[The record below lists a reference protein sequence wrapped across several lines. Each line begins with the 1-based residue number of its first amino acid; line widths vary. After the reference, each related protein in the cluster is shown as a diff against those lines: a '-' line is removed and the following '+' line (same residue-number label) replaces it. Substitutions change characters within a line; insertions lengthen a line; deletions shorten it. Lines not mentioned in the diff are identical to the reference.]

1 MATLKATV
9 KSKRKDGMYVVYI
22 RFAHNRKV
30 SYLRTSWMVNDKG
43 LSRNKKDILDPFVIQ
58 QTSKLIN
65 QYYNTLNRIDTQHWT
80 IKEIVDYIQKGK
92 DGISFSMYAR
102 KHIEKMIVRGQERTS
117 RDYKWAL
124 YSLEKF
130 AGGDEI
136 MFSQLTYSFLSRW
149 IDSLSQTARSKHKY
163 PINIRQI
170 HKAAMLEYNDEER
183 GIQLITNPWP
193 KITIP
198 KENTPNKR
206 AISPNMLRKFFAV
219 VPDFSRFTHPLQELG
234 QDVELISFCMCG
246 INSIDLFF
254 AKKSQYHN
262 GIFHYN
268 RRKTSKSR
276 SDNAYFE
283 IIKPTFEKY
292 LSKDMES
299 PWLFDFQDRL
309 STSDSFNANVNAGI
323 SQICKKVSPDFHAS
337 LYSFRHSWATI
348 AQNGCGASLGDID
361 FALNHSTYKMAR
373 VYTKIDY
380 SPAWELNEK
389 VIDYI
394 FFSNEDIT
402 KREDSGKSF
411 ERMSKY
417 NLIRGEAFVSGECVS
432 VIENSGFT
440 NVEQVI
446 TRLLSSFSDNISR
459 PSKVQIKISNL
470 DKKQTQLYQR
480 ILQQQTHK
488 HWYD

>member
-58 QTSKLIN
+58 QTSKLID
-65 QYYNTLNRIDTQHWT
+65 QYYNTLNRIDTQDWT
-80 IKEIVDYIQKGK
+80 VKEIVDYIQKGK

-102 KHIEKMIVRGQERTS
+102 KHIEKMKARGQERTS

-130 AGGDEI
+130 AGGNEV

-149 IDSLSQTARSKHKY
+149 IDSLSQTARSKNKY

-170 HKAAMLEYNDEER
+170 HKAAMLECNDEER

-198 KENTPNKR
+198 KEDTPNKR
-206 AISPNMLRKFFAV
+206 AISPNMLRRFFAV

-234 QDVELISFCMCG
+234 QDIALISFCMCG

-254 AKKSQYHN
+254 AKKIQYHN

-283 IIKPTFEKY
+283 IRVPQFVKPTFEKY
-292 LSKDMES
+292 LSKDMKS

-348 AQNGCGASLGDID
+348 AQNGCGASLGDVD
-361 FALNHSTYKMAR
+361 FALDHSTYKMAR

-389 VIDYI
+389 VIDYL
-394 FFSNEDIT
+394 FFSDKEPEHNED
-402 KREDSGKSF
+402 SSASF

-417 NLIRGEAFVSGECVS
+417 NLIRGEAFISGERVS
-432 VIENSGFT
+432 VIEDSGFT

-446 TRLLSSFSDNISR
+446 AKVLMSMHDDLPR
-459 PSKVQIKISNL
+459 PTKVQIKITNL
-470 DKKQTQLYQR
+470 DKRQIQLYQR
-480 ILQQQTHK
+480 ILQ
-488 HWYD
+488 

>member
-1 MATLKATV
+1 
-9 KSKRKDGMYVVYI
+9 MYVVYI

-58 QTSKLIN
+58 QTSKLID
-65 QYYNTLNRIDTQHWT
+65 QYYNTLNRIDTQDWT
-80 IKEIVDYIQKGK
+80 VKEIVDYIQKGK

-102 KHIEKMIVRGQERTS
+102 KHIEKMKARGQERTS

-130 AGGDEI
+130 AGDNEI

-149 IDSLSQTARSKHKY
+149 IDSISQTARSKNKY

-183 GIQLITNPWP
+183 GILLITNPWP
-193 KITIP
+193 KISIP
-198 KENTPNKR
+198 KEDTPNKR
-206 AISPNMLRKFFAV
+206 AISPNMLRRFFAV

-234 QDVELISFCMCG
+234 QDIALISFCMCG
-246 INSIDLFF
+246 INSIDLFY

-283 IIKPTFEKY
+283 IRVPQFIKPTFEKY
-292 LSKDMES
+292 LSKNIES

-309 STSDSFNANVNAGI
+309 STSDSFNANINAGI

-348 AQNGCGASLGDID
+348 AQNGCGASLGDVD
-361 FALNHSTYKMAR
+361 FALNHSTFKLAR

-389 VIDYI
+389 VIDYV
-394 FFSNEDIT
+394 FFSNEDIE
-402 KREDSGKSF
+402 KSEDANTFF

-417 NLIRGEAFVSGECVS
+417 NLIRGEAFICGNRVC
-432 VIENSGFT
+432 VIEDSGFT

-446 TRLLSSFSDNISR
+446 MKLLVSLPNDISR
-459 PSKVQIKISNL
+459 PSKVQIKITNL

-480 ILQQQTHK
+480 LIQ
-488 HWYD
+488 

>member
-43 LSRNKKDILDPFVIQ
+43 LSRNKKDILDPSVIQ
-58 QTSKLIN
+58 QTSKLIDN
-65 QYYNTLNRIDTQHWT
+65 YYNILNRIDTQDWT
-80 IKEIVDYIQKGK
+80 VNEIVDYIQKGK
-92 DGISFSMYAR
+92 DGISFSAYAR
-102 KHIEKMIVRGQERTS
+102 KHIEKMIARGQERTS

-124 YSLEKF
+124 YHLEKF
-130 AGGDEI
+130 AGGNEV

-149 IDSLSQTARSKHKY
+149 IGSLSQTARSKNKY

-183 GIQLITNPWP
+183 GIQLITNPWS
-193 KITIP
+193 KISIP
-198 KENTPNKR
+198 KEDTPNKR

-234 QDVELISFCMCG
+234 QDVALISFCMCG
-246 INSIDLFF
+246 INSVDLFY
-254 AKKSQYHN
+254 AEKNQYYN

-268 RRKTSKSR
+268 RRKTRKSR
-276 SDNAYFE
+276 SDSAYFE
-283 IIKPTFEKY
+283 IRVPQFIKPTLEKY

-299 PWLFDFQDRL
+299 PWLFDFQERL
-309 STSDSFNANVNAGI
+309 STPDSFNANVNAGI
-323 SQICKKVSPDFHAS
+323 SQICKKVSPDFHVS

-394 FFSNEDIT
+394 FFSNKEPDNN
-402 KREDSGKSF
+402 EDSTKSF

-417 NLIRGEAFVSGECVS
+417 NIIRGEVFISGDCVS
-432 VIENSGFT
+432 IIEDSGFT

-446 TRLLSSFSDNISR
+446 TQLLSAFPEDVER
-459 PSKVQIKISNL
+459 PIKVQIRITNM

-480 ILQQQTHK
+480 ILQ
-488 HWYD
+488 

>member
-1 MATLKATV
+1 MAFFKAKV
-9 KSKRKDGMYVVYI
+9 LRQRKDGMYVVYI
-22 RFAHNRKV
+22 RVTQNRK
-30 SYLRTSWMVNDKG
+30 SKYIRTSWVVDDDG
-43 LSRNKKDILDPFVIQ
+43 LSRDKHDIIDPFVAE
-58 QTSKLIN
+58 QTTKIISR
-65 QYYNTLNRIDTQHWT
+65 YYNTLNRIDTQDWT
-80 IKEIVDYIQKGK
+80 VKEIVDYIQKGK
-92 DGISFSMYAR
+92 DGISFSLYAR
-102 KHIEKMIVRGQERTS
+102 NHIDKMIARGQERTS

-124 YSLEKF
+124 YNLEKF
-130 AGGDEI
+130 AGGDEV
-136 MFSQLTYSFLSRW
+136 MFSQLTFSFLSRW
-149 IDSLSQTARSKHKY
+149 IDSLSQTARSKNKY

-170 HKAAMLEYNDEER
+170 HKAAILEYNDEER

-198 KENTPNKR
+198 KEDTPNKR
-206 AISPNMLRKFFAV
+206 AISPSMLRKFFAV

-234 QDVELISFCMCG
+234 QDVAMISFCMCG
-246 INSIDLFF
+246 INSVDLFY
-254 AKKSQYHN
+254 AEKSQYHN

-268 RRKTSKSR
+268 RRKTRNSR

-283 IIKPTFEKY
+283 IRVPQFIVPTFEKY
-292 LSKDMES
+292 LSKDINS
-299 PWLFDFQDRL
+299 PWLFDFQERL
-309 STSDSFNANVNAGI
+309 STPDSFNANVNGGI
-323 SQICKKVSPDFHAS
+323 SQICRKVSPDFHAS

-394 FFSNEDIT
+394 FFSNEDIE
-402 KREDSGKSF
+402 KSEDARTSF

-417 NLIRGEAFVSGECVS
+417 NLIRGEAFICGNRVS
-432 VIENSGFT
+432 VIEDSGFI
-440 NVEQVI
+440 NIEQVI
-446 TRLLSSFSDNISR
+446 TKLLASLPNDLSR
-459 PSKVQIKISNL
+459 PSKAQIKITNL

-480 ILQQQTHK
+480 VLQ
-488 HWYD
+488 

>member
-30 SYLRTSWMVNDKG
+30 SYLRTSWLVNEKG
-43 LSRNKKDILDPFVIQ
+43 ISRNKKDIIDPIVIQ
-58 QTSKLIN
+58 QTSKLIL
-65 QYYNTLNRIDTQHWT
+65 QYYEQLNRIDTQNWT
-80 IKEIVDYIQKGK
+80 VKEIVDYIQKGK
-92 DGISFSMYAR
+92 DGISFSKYAR
-102 KHIEKMIVRGQERTS
+102 KHIDKMIARGQERTS

-124 YSLEKF
+124 YNLEKF
-130 AGGDEI
+130 AGGNEV

-170 HKAAMLEYNDEER
+170 HKAAMLEYNDEKR
-183 GIQLITNPWP
+183 GIELITNPWP
-193 KITIP
+193 KISIP
-198 KENTPNKR
+198 KEDTPSKR

-219 VPDFSRFTHPLQELG
+219 VPDYSRFTHPLQELG
-234 QDVELISFCMCG
+234 QDVALISFCMCG
-246 INSIDLFF
+246 INSVDLFY
-254 AKKSQYHN
+254 AEKSQYHD

-268 RRKTSKSR
+268 RRKTRKSR

-283 IIKPTFEKY
+283 IRVPQIIKPTFEKY
-292 LSKDMES
+292 LSKDNES
-299 PWLFDFQDRL
+299 PWLFDFQERL
-309 STSDSFNANVNAGI
+309 STPDSFNANVNAGI

-361 FALNHSTYKMAR
+361 FALNHSTFKMAR
-373 VYTKIDY
+373 IYTKIDY

-394 FFSNEDIT
+394 FFSNEDIDD
-402 KREDSGKSF
+402 RDDSCNTF
-411 ERMSKY
+411 ERMSKF
-417 NLIRGEAFVSGECVS
+417 NLIRGEAFICGDCISL
-432 VIENSGFT
+432 IEDSGFT
-440 NVEQVI
+440 NIEQVI
-446 TRLLSSFSDNISR
+446 SKLLSSLSDETER
-459 PSKVQIKISNL
+459 PVKVQIRITNL

-480 ILQQQTHK
+480 ILK
-488 HWYD
+488 

>member
-58 QTSKLIN
+58 QTSKLID
-65 QYYNTLNRIDTQHWT
+65 QYYNTLNRIDTQDWT
-80 IKEIVDYIQKGK
+80 VKEIVDYIQKGK

-102 KHIEKMIVRGQERTS
+102 KHIEKMKARGQERTS

-149 IDSLSQTARSKHKY
+149 IDSLSQTARSKNKY

-193 KITIP
+193 KISIP
-198 KENTPNKR
+198 KEETPNKR

-234 QDVELISFCMCG
+234 QDVALISFCMCG

-283 IIKPTFEKY
+283 IRVPQFIKPTFEKY
-292 LSKDMES
+292 LSKDMAS

-323 SQICKKVSPDFHAS
+323 SQICKKVSSEFHAS

-348 AQNGCGASLGDID
+348 AQNGCGASLGDVD

-394 FFSNEDIT
+394 FFSDKEPEHNED
-402 KREDSGKSF
+402 SSASF

-417 NLIRGEAFVSGECVS
+417 NLIRGEAFISGERAS
-432 VIENSGFT
+432 VIEDSGFT

-446 TRLLSSFSDNISR
+446 AKVLMSMHDDLPR
-459 PSKVQIKISNL
+459 PTKVQIKITNL
-470 DKKQTQLYQR
+470 DKRQIQLYQR
-480 ILQQQTHK
+480 ILQ
-488 HWYD
+488 